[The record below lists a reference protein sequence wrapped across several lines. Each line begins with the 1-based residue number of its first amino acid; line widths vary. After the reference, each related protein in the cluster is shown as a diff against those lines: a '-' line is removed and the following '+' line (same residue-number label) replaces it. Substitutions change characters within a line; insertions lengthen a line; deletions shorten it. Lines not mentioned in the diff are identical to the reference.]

1 MSNYTPFKLFYLEFQ
16 NSKLDIAAS
25 DHSPTAL
32 LLPPP
37 KDSSE
42 TFPTDT
48 LSLLRLMVQQTLL
61 LNCIK
66 TKNTTEIKYLTDVMT
81 FSYFHSKTSK
91 TFRIR
96 DTDGLKRALEV
107 AIQNKDYEP
116 KIQVNTNALY
126 FDPTF
131 NGINLDLVKTTPIPL
146 IKSNPIPSSGH
157 SPTPLSTHPT
167 TSHSMNHPTITINF
181 KALPQA
187 VRERYEAHID
197 PDITLTTSQL
207 TPFTTGPGIT
217 SNYYHDP
224 SITGPV
230 VILRI
235 GAFLAAT
242 RDFKRFLKNYPT
254 CADNSPSAL
263 RQWYTHFTAHAHS
276 CGYFIMP
283 YELLHR
289 IHGGMLGFEF
299 GIDLPLDRQSDS
311 YHWQTDI
318 RNLLLESKM
327 FPTNSEYASRVQSS
341 TNGYHALMNLI
352 HDSHPDYVSSPISL
366 APNWPH
372 QKKDETLHNFYN
384 RFTETHKLRAIFL
397 QDIQDLG
404 TDMMIDI
411 FIHRCT
417 H

>member
-1 MSNYTPFKLFYLEFQ
+1 MSKYTPFKLFYLEFQ

-25 DHSPTAL
+25 DHSPAAL

-37 KDSSE
+37 KESSE
-42 TFPTDT
+42 IFPTDT
-48 LSLLRLMVQQTLL
+48 LSLLCSMVQQTLL
-61 LNCIK
+61 LNCIQ

-81 FSYFHSKTSK
+81 FSYFHSKISK

-116 KIQVNTNALY
+116 KIQVYTNALY
-126 FDPTF
+126 FYPTF
-131 NGINLDLVKTTPIPL
+131 NDINLDLVKTTPFSS
-146 IKSNPIPSSGH
+146 IKLNPTPSSGH
-157 SPTPLSTHPT
+157 NPTPVNTYPT

-230 VILRI
+230 VILRN

-242 RDFKRFLKNYPT
+242 
-254 CADNSPSAL
+254 
-263 RQWYTHFTAHAHS
+263 
-276 CGYFIMP
+276 
-283 YELLHR
+283 
-289 IHGGMLGFEF
+289 
-299 GIDLPLDRQSDS
+299 
-311 YHWQTDI
+311 
-318 RNLLLESKM
+318 
-327 FPTNSEYASRVQSS
+327 
-341 TNGYHALMNLI
+341 
-352 HDSHPDYVSSPISL
+352 
-366 APNWPH
+366 
-372 QKKDETLHNFYN
+372 
-384 RFTETHKLRAIFL
+384 
-397 QDIQDLG
+397 
-404 TDMMIDI
+404 
-411 FIHRCT
+411 
-417 H
+417 